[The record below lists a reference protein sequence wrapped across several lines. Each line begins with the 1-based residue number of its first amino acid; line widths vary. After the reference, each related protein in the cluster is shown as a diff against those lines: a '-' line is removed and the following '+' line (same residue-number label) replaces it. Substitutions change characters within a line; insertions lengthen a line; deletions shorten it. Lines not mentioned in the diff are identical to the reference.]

1 MISEKLEKYLLQNFR
16 DFQSIDPSVAPG
28 GSDAAN
34 KIIAAALAQSIA
46 RAFEDVLN
54 VHYVGLMTCDQINA
68 QDKMPG
74 HVYTTSDS
82 GVLIGNPPIDAVY
95 GDVVLWSSD
104 HFVRIFNMSVNV
116 DGAMSDV
123 SANPVQNKVVTS
135 AIKSE
140 AQERGRLYKNILQRL
155 SRKENSGTA
164 ANEVSSHNSSGTAH
178 SDIRELVSSES
189 SSRQSADSE
198 LQTAIENHAEDTDN
212 PHNVTASQVGADP
225 SGTAANEVSNH
236 NSSSLAHAD
245 LFDAK
250 ENAGTAESAVASHNN
265 SDTAHEGLFTALS
278 DALSTETSERRASD
292 NSLTESLDSLEDD
305 FRLHKYSNN
314 PHPQFTP
321 SVDVSNVTTLDGI
334 QTPLQRGQIIYCT
347 VNIGNTEPTT
357 VLRTGFRS
365 GSRLATFDSV
375 TLRLAYRGGSQVGY
389 VVTFYFGQVFGK
401 KDYQMKFTYNTATAT
416 GAWTP
421 INVEEL

>member
-1 MISEKLEKYLLQNFR
+1 MAAFDKLKEYFIQNFG
-16 DFQSIDPSVAPG
+16 DFQRIDAPG

-34 KIIAAALAQSIA
+34 AIVAAALAESIIKA
-46 RAFEDVLN
+46 VAEIYN
-54 VHYVGLMTCDQINA
+54 VQFQGEMSCAQIN
-68 QDKMPG
+68 QQQKQQG
-74 HVYTTSDS
+74 YVYVTLDS
-82 GVLIGNPPIDAVY
+82 GVLDGANPLTVSK
-95 GDVVLWSSD
+95 GDVVFYDGGS
-104 HFVRIFNMSVNV
+104 FVKLFGGMLTV
-116 DGAMSDV
+116 DGAMSGT
-123 SANPVQNKVVTS
+123 SQNPVQNRVVKAAIDSEVDAREAADASLSS
-135 AIKSE
+135 AIS
-140 AQERGRLYKNILQRL
+140 G
-155 SRKENSGTA
+155 KENVGVAGSLV
-164 ANEVSSHNSSGTAH
+164 NAH
-178 SDIRELVSSES
+178 AGR
-189 SSRQSADSE
+189 
-198 LQTAIENHAEDTDN
+198 TDN

-236 NSSSLAHAD
+236 NSSGLAHAY

-250 ENAGTAESAVASHNN
+250 EDAGTAASAVASHNN

-321 SVDVSNVTTLDGI
+321 SVDVSNVTTLAGI

-357 VLRTGFRS
+357 VLRAGFRS

-375 TLRLAYRGGSQVGY
+375 TLRLAYRGGSQVGN
-389 VVTFYFGQVFGK
+389 VVTFYFGQVFDK
-401 KDYQMKFTYNTATAT
+401 KDYQKNFTYNTATAT